1 MPRKSEVMSI
11 SVPPELARDVAALA
25 TAERRSRSELVREAL
40 RQYVLMSRWHR
51 LRRTASLQAVRLG
64 LGPGD
69 VERLVDEARGAR
81 RP

>member
-1 MPRKSEVMSI
+1 MPRKSEVISI

-40 RQYVLMSRWHR
+40 RQYVFMSRWQR
-51 LRRTASLQAVRLG
+51 LRRTAALQAVRLG
-64 LGPGD
+64 LGPAD